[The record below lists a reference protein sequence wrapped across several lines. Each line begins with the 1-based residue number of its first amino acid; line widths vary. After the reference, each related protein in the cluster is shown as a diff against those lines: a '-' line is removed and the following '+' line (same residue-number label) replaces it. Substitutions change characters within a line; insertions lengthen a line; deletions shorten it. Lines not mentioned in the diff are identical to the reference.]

1 MRSTE
6 QERQITVFLWIV
18 VLIAGII
25 TFYGAATAIGVQAL
39 DLIENTTS
47 SLLTSVMRSLAQFGM

>member
-1 MRSTE
+1 MESTE

-25 TFYGAATAIGVQAL
+25 TLYGAATVIGVQAL

-47 SLLTSVMRSLAQFGM
+47 SLLTSLMRSLAQLGM